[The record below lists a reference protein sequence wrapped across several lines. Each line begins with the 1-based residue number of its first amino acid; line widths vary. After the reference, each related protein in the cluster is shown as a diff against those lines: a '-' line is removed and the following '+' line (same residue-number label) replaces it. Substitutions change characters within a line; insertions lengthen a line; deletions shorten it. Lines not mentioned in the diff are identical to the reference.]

1 MKRSNLFLPLL
12 LISALYLSSCGG
24 KKAESRNINQIYE
37 EDGVPVKIEKLTLKK
52 FETKLSYHAVLSG
65 IEESSAFSMVGDKVE
80 KVLVRVGDYVKK
92 DQVLVTFP
100 TDNPA
105 AKYYQAKVAYENA
118 KTAYQ
123 RVENLYKTGGISQQ
137 DLDNAKAGYDV
148 AEANW
153 QAARQTVK
161 VKAPISGYVTR
172 VSVQESDNVRRD
184 AELVTISRTDK
195 LKAKVW
201 VSESEISNVKKGLPA
216 YAVWQDST
224 IQGKVVQVDL
234 AMNRKVQAFGATLEF
249 DNPHHCMVCGVT
261 ADIYIVTYNNPQTI
275 VVERK
280 NILQDQNGAYV
291 FVADQNQAKKQS
303 VKLGREEGIDIQI
316 LEGLNPGDELIVAG
330 QLLLQPGSKIN
341 IIK

>member
-1 MKRSNLFLPLL
+1 MKRSISFLL
-12 LISALYLSSCGG
+12 LSIFALYLSSCSG
-24 KKAESRNINQIYE
+24 KKAESRNINRIYR
-37 EDGVPVKIEKLTLKK
+37 EDGVPVKIEKLKLTK

-65 IEESSAFSMVGDKVE
+65 IEESSAFAMVGDKVE

-105 AKYYQAKVAYENA
+105 AKYYQARVVYENA
-118 KTAYQ
+118 KTAYR
-123 RVENLYKTGGISQQ
+123 RVENLFKTGGISQQ
-137 DLDNAKAGYDV
+137 DLDNTKAGFDV

-153 QAARQTVK
+153 RAARQKVK

-172 VSVQESDNVRRD
+172 VSVQESDNVHRD

-201 VSESEISNVKKGLPA
+201 VAESEIRNVKKGLPA
-216 YAVWQDST
+216 YAVWRDST
-224 IQGKVVQVDL
+224 IRGKVEQVDM
-234 AMNRKVQAFGATLEF
+234 AMNQKVQAFGATLEF
-249 DNPHHCMVCGVT
+249 ENPHYRLTCGIT
-261 ADIYIVTYNNPQTI
+261 ADIFIITYSNLQTM

-291 FVADQNQAKKQS
+291 FIADQNQAKRRP
-303 VKLGREEGIDIQI
+303 VKSGREQGLDIEI

-330 QLLLQPGSKIN
+330 QLLLKPGSKIN
-341 IIK
+341 VIK